1 MSDFGLDLLAVG
13 PHPDD
18 VELFCGGT
26 LIRAAELGH
35 STGVLDLTRGERA
48 THGTPEQRVREAA
61 AAAEV
66 MGLRLRENLG
76 LPDAGLEP
84 GASQQIEAVV
94 EVLRRLRPEIVLI
107 PWIEDR
113 HPDHEAAAALL
124 LKAIF
129 LAGLARYVTGAGR
142 VDGPGAPGPATAPF
156 VPRQVLHYAMRHRMP
171 PSFVVDTSAAAA
183 RKAAAIACHASQV
196 APPAGGA
203 PTLIGSAAA
212 IAAIEARDRYYGSM
226 IGTSAGEP
234 LRAVATPGLADPVRH
249 FRDNPFGGAH
259 AFEARR

>member
-1 MSDFGLDLLAVG
+1 MSDYGLDLLAVG

-48 THGTPEQRVREAA
+48 THGTPEQRAREAA

-84 GASQQIEAVV
+84 GASQQVEAVV
-94 EVLRRLRPEIVLI
+94 KALRRLRPEIVLI

-124 LKAIF
+124 LRATF
-129 LAGLARYVTGAGR
+129 LAGLARYPGGVAGA
-142 VDGPGAPGPATAPF
+142 VPF
-156 VPRQVLHYAMRHRMP
+156 VPRQVLHYALRHRMT

-203 PTLIGSAAA
+203 PTLIGSSGAL
-212 IAAIEARDRYYGSM
+212 AAIEARDRYYGSL
-226 IGTSAGEP
+226 IGVSHGEP

-249 FRDNPFGGAH
+249 FRDNPFAGAH
-259 AFEARR
+259 AFEPRR

>member
-26 LIRAAELGH
+26 LIRAGEQGH
-35 STGVLDLTRGERA
+35 RTGVLDLTCGERA
-48 THGTPEQRVREAA
+48 THGTPEVRAREAA

-76 LPDAGLEP
+76 LPDAGLDP
-84 GASQQIEAVV
+84 GATEQVEAVV
-94 EVLRRLRPEIVLI
+94 AALRRLRPEIVLI
-107 PWIEDR
+107 PWVEDR

-129 LAGLARYVTGAGR
+129 LAGLARYADGAGGAGR
-142 VDGPGAPGPATAPF
+142 F
-156 VPRQVLHYAMRHRMP
+156 VPRQVLHYAMRQRMI
-171 PSFVVDTSAAAA
+171 PSFVVDTSAAAE

-203 PTLIGSAAA
+203 PTLIGSAGAL
-212 IAAIEARDRYYGSM
+212 AAIEARDRYYGTL
-226 IGTSAGEP
+226 IGARLGEP
-234 LRAVATPGLADPVRH
+234 LRAVATPGLVDLVRH
-249 FRDNPFGGAH
+249 FRDNPFAGAH
-259 AFEARR
+259 AFEPRR

>member
-48 THGTPEQRVREAA
+48 THGTPDERARESA

-66 MGLRLRENLG
+66 LGLKRRENLG
-76 LPDAGLEP
+76 LPDAGLDPAAPEQV
-84 GASQQIEAVV
+84 AAVV
-94 EVLRRLRPEIVLI
+94 QALRRIRPEIVLI

-124 LKAIF
+124 LRATF
-129 LAGLARYVTGAGR
+129 LAGLARYSDGAAAA
-142 VDGPGAPGPATAPF
+142 VPF
-156 VPRQVLHYAMRHRMP
+156 VPRQVLHYALRHRMT

-203 PTLIGSAAA
+203 PTLIGSSGAL
-212 IAAIEARDRYYGSM
+212 AAIEARDRYYGSL
-226 IGTSAGEP
+226 IGVSHGEP

-249 FRDNPFGGAH
+249 FRDNPFAGAH
-259 AFEARR
+259 GFEPRR

>member
-35 STGVLDLTRGERA
+35 RTGVLDLTRGERA
-48 THGTPEQRVREAA
+48 THGTPELRAREAA

-84 GASQQIEAVV
+84 GASLQVEAVV
-94 EVLRRLRPEIVLI
+94 AALRRLRPEIVLI
-107 PWIEDR
+107 PWVEDR
-113 HPDHEAAAALL
+113 HPDHEATAALL

-129 LAGLARYVTGAGR
+129 LAGLARYPEGASG
-142 VDGPGAPGPATAPF
+142 GARF
-156 VPRQVLHYAMRHRMP
+156 VPRQVLHYAMRHRMS
-171 PSFVVDTSAAAA
+171 PSFVVDTSAAAE
-183 RKAAAIACHASQV
+183 RKAAAIACHASQLS
-196 APPAGGA
+196 PPAGGT
-203 PTLIGSAAA
+203 PTLIGSAGAL
-212 IAAIEARDRYYGSM
+212 AAIEARDRYYGSL
-226 IGTSAGEP
+226 IGTSHGEP

-249 FRDNPFGGAH
+249 FRDNPFAGAH
-259 AFEARR
+259 AFEPRR

>member
-1 MSDFGLDLLAVG
+1 MSDYGLDLLAVG

-35 STGVLDLTRGERA
+35 ATGVLDLTRGERA
-48 THGTPEQRVREAA
+48 THGTPEQRAREAA
-61 AAAEV
+61 AAAEA

-76 LPDAGLEP
+76 LPDGGLEP
-84 GASQQIEAVV
+84 GASPQVEAIVRA
-94 EVLRRLRPEIVLI
+94 LRRLRPEIVLI

-124 LKAIF
+124 LKAVF
-129 LAGLARYVTGAGR
+129 LAGLARYPDGARGEAR
-142 VDGPGAPGPATAPF
+142 F
-156 VPRQVLHYAMRHRMP
+156 VPRQVLHYAMRHRMT
-171 PSFVVDTSAAAA
+171 PSFVVDTSSAAA

-196 APPAGGA
+196 APPAGGT
-203 PTLIGSAAA
+203 PTLIGSAGA
-212 IAAIEARDRYYGSM
+212 IAAIEARDRYYGSL
-226 IGTSAGEP
+226 IGTSHGEP

>member
-48 THGTPEQRVREAA
+48 THGTPDERARESA
-61 AAAEV
+61 AAAEA
-66 MGLRLRENLG
+66 MGLKRRENLG
-76 LPDAGLEP
+76 LPDAGLDPAAPEQV
-84 GASQQIEAVV
+84 AAVV
-94 EVLRRLRPEIVLI
+94 QALRRIRPEIVLI

-124 LKAIF
+124 LRATF
-129 LAGLARYVTGAGR
+129 LAGLARYPDGAA
-142 VDGPGAPGPATAPF
+142 GAVPF
-156 VPRQVLHYAMRHRMP
+156 VPRQVLHYALRHRMT

-203 PTLIGSAAA
+203 PTRIGSSGAL
-212 IAAIEARDRYYGSM
+212 AAIEARDRYYGSL
-226 IGTSAGEP
+226 IGVSHGEP

-249 FRDNPFGGAH
+249 FRDNPFAGAH
-259 AFEARR
+259 GFEPRR